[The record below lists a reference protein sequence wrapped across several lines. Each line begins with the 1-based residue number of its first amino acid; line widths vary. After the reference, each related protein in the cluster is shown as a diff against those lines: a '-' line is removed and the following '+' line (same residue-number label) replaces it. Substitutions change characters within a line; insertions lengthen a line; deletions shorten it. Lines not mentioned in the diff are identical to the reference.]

1 MCLYFMFYIYFFFIF
16 FLENLFERDLKIC
29 LKFLFSI
36 GSNFF
41 YTLKWVFNI
50 SITSVQMYMVRK
62 SKFISLRFKNGL
74 KWKLVWTVSQQVEL
88 SFIFLPPMQIAQIL
102 CTSFFFRKFIWK
114 RFENML
120 KVKKCQKVWNNW
132 QIYRENRDCYNR
144 IQGCPLSQLQFVEK
158 IRIVIIVF
166 KDVLYHIFNL

>member
-1 MCLYFMFYIYFFFIF
+1 
-16 FLENLFERDLKIC
+16 
-29 LKFLFSI
+29 
-36 GSNFF
+36 
-41 YTLKWVFNI
+41 
-50 SITSVQMYMVRK
+50 MYMVRK

-120 KVKKCQKVWNNW
+120 KVKKCQKVWNITILIFSTNW
-132 QIYRENRDCYNR
+132 RCDREHPWIRLKQSLFSLQIEDVIENILEYDYNN
-144 IQGCPLSQLQFVEK
+144 PYF
-158 IRIVIIVF
+158 
-166 KDVLYHIFNL
+166 LYKLKMW